1 MYEELLEDIAQ
12 QNRLREVNTVTK
24 LIAGLGAV
32 ILCLLSASF
41 VAPLFIALVLTATLL
56 VLARIDPATYGKAF
70 FGPLLFGGLG
80 VGAIVLLAGGE
91 GTFWSWQLLPW
102 FSLSITQASINQGF
116 FIFSRVIGGTSA
128 LLFIAFTT
136 PMTDLFLVMRRAR
149 MPDEVLDLAMII
161 YRSIFLIMDQLVQVY
176 QAQLMR
182 LGYSSFR
189 ESIRSFATLA
199 GSVFIASW
207 EAGEDLTR
215 AMEARCYEGKF
226 AVLGEGRP
234 LSLPSAAAA
243 VSFLAVSAAV
253 VKATS
258 HIRLF

>member
-12 QNRLREVNTVTK
+12 QNRMREVNTCTK
-24 LIAGLGAV
+24 LTAGVGA
-32 ILCLLSASF
+32 ILLCLLSASF
-41 VAPLFIALVLTATLL
+41 VAPLFIGLVLTLTLL
-56 VLARIDPATYGKAF
+56 FLARVDPAIYGKVF
-70 FGPLLFGGLG
+70 FGPLLFAGLG

-91 GTFWSWQLLPW
+91 GTFWSWQPLPW
-102 FSLSITQASINQGF
+102 FSLSVTQASINQGIF
-116 FIFSRVIGGTSA
+116 VFSRVFGGTSA

-149 MPDEVLDLAMII
+149 LPEEVLDLAMII
-161 YRSIFLIMDQLVQVY
+161 YRTIFLIMDQLVQVY

-182 LGYSSFR
+182 LGYHSFR

-234 LSLPSAAAA
+234 VCLTSAAAV
-243 VSFLAVSAAV
+243 VSFLAVSAWV
-253 VKATS
+253 VAATS
-258 HIRLF
+258 HIRLV